1 MQLHQPFIIGARLLP
16 ALQIGDGFLS
26 YDKGKFI
33 LDGPFGEHVITD
45 FRPGAGAGLESQFSA
60 VLSFLSA
67 AADSYRYRGLDW
79 PKVGEDDNATLF
91 PQAVVEWAYQN
102 VDDID
107 CLSLDISE
115 SSTPLITS

>member
-1 MQLHQPFIIGARLLP
+1 MQLNQPFIIGARLLP

-33 LDGPFGEHVITD
+33 LDGPFGEHVIAG

-67 AADSYRYRGLDW
+67 ASDSYGRRLGLW
-79 PKVGEDDNATLF
+79 ENVTADDNATLF
-91 PQAVVEWAYQN
+91 PQAVVEWAYQR